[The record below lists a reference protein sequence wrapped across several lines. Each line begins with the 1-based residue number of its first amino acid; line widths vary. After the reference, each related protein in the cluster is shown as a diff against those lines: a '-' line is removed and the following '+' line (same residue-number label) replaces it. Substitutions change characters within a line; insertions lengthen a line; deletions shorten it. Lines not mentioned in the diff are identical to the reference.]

1 MQGRYH
7 NDNLLDSYQGNV
19 NSANSDYYSDDDYT
33 QPMQNQKYSTNNV
46 VSSSSMRL
54 SVLEDKTKSLEKMIR
69 LFEERLTIKE
79 EQKLNDMKNSESSL
93 TIINNL
99 NKKVIYLEK
108 QLNDFITQKNISDRE
123 NQEIISNLNKKILS
137 LESQIK
143 NQNSD
148 KKNENNET
156 KNYREEI
163 ENIIMNNNEQFG
175 EMIKEQMY
183 NMNMQNENKVNELL
197 NLIQD
202 VNKLFEETE
211 NDVNQL
217 KNNYNKLQCDNLNL
231 IRSLSIQS
239 EKLKN
244 IDFILQEVKLLKIKF
259 NEFSIINPE
268 KEEDKFASQYFAS
281 MNLK

>member
-217 KNNYNKLQCDNLNL
+217 KNNYNKIQCDNLNL